1 MSYEIRSDPA
11 DSSKYLYMTKSANAS
26 AADFKN
32 GFQTY
37 LATDTTKS
45 LKPHHV
51 RFSFA
56 SGDIHKEDTNL
67 RLMLIGDGNVK
78 FHKFYFNCN
87 RALMI
92 KQ

>member
-1 MSYEIRSDPA
+1 
-11 DSSKYLYMTKSANAS
+11 MTKAANTS

-32 GFQTY
+32 GYQTY
-37 LATDTTKS
+37 LEEDTTKA

-56 SGDIHKEDTNL
+56 SGDINKEDTNL

-78 FHKFYFNCN
+78 FHIFCFKSN
-87 RALMI
+87 RVLMI